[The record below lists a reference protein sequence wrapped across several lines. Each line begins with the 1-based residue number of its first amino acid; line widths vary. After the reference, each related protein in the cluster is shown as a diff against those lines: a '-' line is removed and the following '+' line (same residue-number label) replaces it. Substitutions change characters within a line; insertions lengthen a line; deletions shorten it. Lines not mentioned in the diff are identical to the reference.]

1 VARHEIR
8 YSEFNCAAD
17 ASFPNGQKVKRPILP
32 IHLVNGGNRLTC
44 YGIVDSGEDHC
55 TFPLSFALQ
64 LGLDPLTRA
73 ASEIAGVGSGAVP
86 TFYWTIG
93 IEIPTIATLEI
104 YAGFTSGLEGVG
116 LGLLGQ
122 FGFFDR
128 AKVEFDHR
136 AGLFAIE
143 I

>member
-1 VARHEIR
+1 M
-8 YSEFNCAAD
+8 
-17 ASFPNGQKVKRPILP
+17 
-32 IHLVNGGNRLTC
+32 NGGNRLTC
-44 YGIVDSGEDHC
+44 YAIVDSGAGHC

-64 LGLDPLTRA
+64 LGLNPLARP

-104 YAGFTSGLEGVG
+104 YAGFTSGLDGVG

-122 FGFFDR
+122 SGFFDR

-136 AGLFAIE
+136 ASLFAIE